1 MAEHRRSRLAKR
13 AAALSLTLLLAA
25 CAGARKEPLAV
36 DLPLP
41 AAYRGSVTDERL
53 RSGAELPWWEAY
65 RDPALAKLIAQ
76 ALERNRDIQLAVARI
91 EETRALIGPAQY
103 AELPRLSVGADAA
116 AERQPRAY
124 RFNLPQGA
132 SRDLRLYGLTANASY
147 ELDLWGRLKSLEAAV
162 RADYLASRF
171 ARETIAISLIGDVAQ
186 AYFDILST
194 RQQLEITRSTLDSRR
209 AFLDLTRR
217 RFDAGRASAVEASR
231 AEAALLGVQA
241 RVPALEQQL
250 AQLEN
255 RLALLVGGMA
265 GEPGTL
271 VAPDARLPMPPDV
284 PAGLPSS
291 LLERRPDLLAARQE
305 LEAASFRS
313 DAQRAALLP
322 TISLTASLGL
332 QSRSLGDLLTGSATT
347 WGLGAGLLQ
356 PLIDASRNKFL
367 AQAQEARERQA
378 LVRYQRAAE
387 QALRE
392 VSDALVARSRQAE
405 LRDTLAGQAKSLE
418 RAASLAEQRF
428 KAGLAAYFEVIDAQ
442 TELFVVQLAESDA
455 RRALLTA
462 TVGLYKSLGG
472 GWDPA
477 AFAEGGHTVSSS
489 APVAR

>member
-1 MAEHRRSRLAKR
+1 
-13 AAALSLTLLLAA
+13 
-25 CAGARKEPLAV
+25 
-36 DLPLP
+36 
-41 AAYRGSVTDERL
+41 
-53 RSGAELPWWEAY
+53 
-65 RDPALAKLIAQ
+65 
-76 ALERNRDIQLAVARI
+76 
-91 EETRALIGPAQY
+91 
-103 AELPRLSVGADAA
+103 
-116 AERQPRAY
+116 
-124 RFNLPQGA
+124 
-132 SRDLRLYGLTANASY
+132 
-147 ELDLWGRLKSLEAAV
+147 
-162 RADYLASRF
+162 
-171 ARETIAISLIGDVAQ
+171 
-186 AYFDILST
+186 
-194 RQQLEITRSTLDSRR
+194 
-209 AFLDLTRR
+209 
-217 RFDAGRASAVEASR
+217 
-231 AEAALLGVQA
+231 
-241 RVPALEQQL
+241 
-250 AQLEN
+250 
-255 RLALLVGGMA
+255 
-265 GEPGTL
+265 
-271 VAPDARLPMPPDV
+271 MPPEV

-322 TISLTASLGL
+322 TISLTAVLGL

-347 WGLGAGLLQ
+347 WGLGGGLLQ
-356 PLIDASRNKFL
+356 PLIDVSRNKFL

-455 RRALLTA
+455 RRALLAA

-477 AFAEGGHTVSSS
+477 AFADGGHTVSSS